1 MSKTADALPDNAD
14 QDTFST
20 VPIPLRER
28 RRDWLFVAMFAIFAS
43 TSFLTDPVTL
53 LGRPD
58 PNSRWFMSR
67 FVYHSGTDSLILVD
81 PRRCDAAGQM
91 ALAYQSPQGDGR
103 MDRNRSL
110 PAAAGGWEVSCR
122 TSAVREAA
130 DARNGRPRRW
140 CHDSPATAC
149 RLAQQDAQCRSDL
162 SRTHGPSRC
171 RRTYQR
177 PLKHQRPLRRPRSD
191 CGSAFPSG

>member
-28 RRDWLFVAMFAIFAS
+28 RRDWFFVAMFAIFAS

-103 MDRNRSL
+103 LDRKPFPPSGRRWVGSELQNVGRPGSCRR
-110 PAAAGGWEVSCR
+110 PKWAAARV
-122 TSAVREAA
+122 V
-130 DARNGRPRRW
+130 P
-140 CHDSPATAC
+140 
-149 RLAQQDAQCRSDL
+149 
-162 SRTHGPSRC
+162 
-171 RRTYQR
+171 
-177 PLKHQRPLRRPRSD
+177 
-191 CGSAFPSG
+191 

>member
-28 RRDWLFVAMFAIFAS
+28 RRDWFFVAMFAIFAS

-53 LGRPD
+53 LDRPD

-67 FVYHSGTDSLILVD
+67 FIYHSGTYSLILVD
-81 PRRCDAAGQM
+81 PRFVQVTARVDWTE
-91 ALAYQSPQGDGR
+91 
-103 MDRNRSL
+103 NRSL

-130 DARNGRPRRW
+130 DARNGRPRGW

-149 RLAQQDAQCRSDL
+149 RQAQPDAQCRSDL
-162 SRTHGPSRC
+162 PRTHGPSRC

-177 PLKHQRPLRRPRSD
+177 PLKHRRPLRRPRSD

>member
-103 MDRNRSL
+103 LDRNRSL

-130 DARNGRPRRW
+130 DARNGRPRGWAMIRQLQHAGW
-140 CHDSPATAC
+140 
-149 RLAQQDAQCRSDL
+149 L
-162 SRTHGPSRC
+162 SRTHNAVLIYLVHMASRC